1 MTCYHPLHA
10 FLSGKHD
17 NGSDYYKIT
26 SNKVM
31 SVFFDEVTS
40 HWYLSEN
47 PYKYANNEYLDIPCG
62 QCVGC
67 RLDYA
72 KDWTT
77 RMMLEALYHEKTM
90 FVTLTYDDEHVPHSR
105 YCEEE
110 TGEIKDILT
119 LFPED
124 FTKFMKRLRYYY
136 NKNELRFYMC
146 GEYGSKTLRPHY
158 HMICFGLDL
167 DDLKPLKESGTGNL
181 LYESETLSKAWKKGF
196 INCSEASY
204 ETMGYVA
211 RYVMK
216 KLKGKDAA
224 EYEALNIVPEYTN
237 MSRMPGIGK
246 QYYDDYRDEIYM
258 NDEIIL
264 SNGKTVRPPRY
275 FDKLLRQD
283 DENLYNSV
291 LDKRI
296 ENAKIAD
303 DTKKIYYGDKYERL
317 KREEIAKKGAV
328 SKLIREL

>member
-31 SVFFDEVTS
+31 SVFFDEATN

-77 RMMLEALYHEKTM
+77 RMMLEALYHEKTL
-90 FVTLTYDDEHVPHSR
+90 FVTLTYDEEHVPHSS
-105 YCEEE
+105 YIEYE
-110 TGEIKDILT
+110 TGEVKDILT
-119 LFPED
+119 LRPDD

-158 HMICFGLDL
+158 HMICFGLAL
-167 DDLKPLKESGTGNL
+167 DDLVLFKKSGTGNDIYL
-181 LYESETLSKAWKKGF
+181 SETLSKAWKHGLVDV
-196 INCSEASY
+196 SEASY
-204 ETMGYVA
+204 ESMGYVA

-246 QYYDDYRDEIYM
+246 QYYDDHRDEIYL

-275 FDKLLRQD
+275 FDKLLQQD

-296 ENAKIAD
+296 ENAKIVD